1 MVMSLPDRVSDLMP
15 FELLLSVSRTGS
27 LGLAAAEHGIW
38 ADGRQLTGPAADLRA
53 IAVRAG

>member
-1 MVMSLPDRVSDLMP
+1 MSLPDRVSDLMP